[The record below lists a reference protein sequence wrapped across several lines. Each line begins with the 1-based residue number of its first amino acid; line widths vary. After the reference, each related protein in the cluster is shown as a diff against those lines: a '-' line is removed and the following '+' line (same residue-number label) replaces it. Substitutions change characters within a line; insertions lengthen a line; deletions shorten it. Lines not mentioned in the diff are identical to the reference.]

1 MARPSKLSP
10 EQWAEVERR
19 LSAGEKASDLAREFG
34 ISNASISVRV
44 SKVSK
49 TISETAHKLAEAQ
62 TALAA
67 LPVPQQY
74 AAVSL
79 AEKLRAISV
88 SLANAAELGA
98 KTAHRLHALANSE
111 VEKVDDADPLRPESM
126 EALKG
131 VSVLTKLAND
141 SSAIA
146 INLLNANRE
155 TVKEANKAQMDEPE
169 APKGVL
175 VVPGVM
181 NEADWEAMMAKHQEG
196 GA

>member
-1 MARPSKLSP
+1 MGRPSKLSP
-10 EQWAEVERR
+10 EQWADIERR
-19 LSAGEKASDLAREFG
+19 LSAGEAASALAREFG
-34 ISNASISVRV
+34 ISNTQISLRV

-49 TISETAHKLAEAQ
+49 KVQETAHKLAEAQ
-62 TALAA
+62 TALAE

-79 AEKLRAISV
+79 AEKLRAIST

-111 VEKVDDADPLRPESM
+111 VGKVDDTDPLCSKSI

-131 VSVLTKLAND
+131 VGVLTKLANE
-141 SSAIA
+141 SSSIA
-146 INLLNANRE
+146 LNLLNANRE
-155 TVKEANKAQMDEPE
+155 TVRDANKSQMDEPE

-175 VVPGVM
+175 VVPGVLD
-181 NEADWEAMMAKHQEG
+181 EASWEKMMAKHTEG
-196 GA
+196 QA

>member
-10 EQWAEVERR
+10 EQWQEIERR
-19 LSAGEKASDLAREFG
+19 LASGERAADLAREFG
-34 ISNASISVRV
+34 ISNTQISLRV

-49 TISETAHKLAEAQ
+49 KVTETAHKLAEAQ
-62 TALAA
+62 TALAE
-67 LPVPQQY
+67 LPVAQQY
-74 AAVSL
+74 AAVGL

-98 KTAHRLHALANSE
+98 KTAHRLHALANGE
-111 VEKVDDADPLRPESM
+111 VAKVDDADPLKSM

-141 SSAIA
+141 SSQIA
-146 INLLNANRE
+146 VNLLAANRD
-155 TVKEANKAQMDEPE
+155 TVKQVNAPAETE

-181 NEADWEAMMAKHQEG
+181 DEKAWEKMMKEKAQ
-196 GA
+196 

>member
-10 EQWAEVERR
+10 EQWQEIERR
-19 LSAGEKASDLAREFG
+19 LAAGEGASELAREFG
-34 ISNASISVRV
+34 VHPSQITRRVTQISQNVRNV
-44 SKVSK
+44 AQS
-49 TISETAHKLAEAQ
+49 LAKAQ
-62 TALAA
+62 TELAA

-98 KTAHRLHALANSE
+98 KTAHRLHALANSQ
-111 VEKVDDADPLRPESM
+111 VEMVDDADPLRPESM

-141 SSAIA
+141 SSQIA
-146 INLLNANRE
+146 VNLLS
-155 TVKEANKAQMDEPE
+155 ANKDMVKTANQPPETE

-175 VVPGVM
+175 VVPGAM
-181 NEADWEAMMAKHQEG
+181 DEASWEKMMAKHG
-196 GA
+196 GSA

>member
-10 EQWAEVERR
+10 EQWQEIERR
-19 LSAGEKASDLAREFG
+19 LAAGESASALARGFG
-34 ISNASISVRV
+34 ISPASISVRV
-44 SKVSK
+44 SKISK
-49 TISETAHKLAEAQ
+49 KVSETAHKLAEAQ
-62 TALAA
+62 TALAE
-67 LPVPQQY
+67 LPVAQQY

-98 KTAHRLHALANSE
+98 KTAHRLHALANGE
-111 VEKVDDADPLRPESM
+111 VAKVDDADPLKSM

-141 SSAIA
+141 SSQIA
-146 INLLNANRE
+146 VNLLSANRD
-155 TVKEANKAQMDEPE
+155 TVKQVNAPTESE

-175 VVPGVM
+175 VVPGAM
-181 NEADWEAMMAKHQEG
+181 DEATWEKMMAKHQEG

>member
-10 EQWAEVERR
+10 EQWREIERR
-19 LSAGEKASDLAREFG
+19 LAAGEGASELAREYG
-34 ISNASISVRV
+34 VHPSQITRRVTQISQNVRNV
-44 SKVSK
+44 AQS
-49 TISETAHKLAEAQ
+49 LAKAQ
-62 TALAA
+62 TELAA

-141 SSAIA
+141 SSQIA
-146 INLLNANRE
+146 VNLLNANRE
-155 TVKEANKAQMDEPE
+155 TVKEANRPPETE

-175 VVPGVM
+175 VVPGVLD
-181 NEADWEAMMAKHQEG
+181 EKSWEQMMAKHG
-196 GA
+196 GSA